1 MLAHGCSGSDRAAP
15 PPPGYQ
21 GEFQLS
27 RYRTTL
33 PGTGTT
39 TFLYADARFTTT
51 DGTMF
56 LEAGNRIVFEG
67 PGGEIPLVRLD
78 VFGRVFY
85 QKDPDGPDI
94 DEALFVNGADYAMR
108 VSGGNTDEAVRGFAL
123 DPVFT
128 IPASFEVTAPAAFS
142 AGEIVV
148 DGTAALSLGW
158 VPGDGEYID
167 VILAITSG
175 GTGSTRTFRTPD
187 DGAFTVTTNDV
198 AALRVGTGSLT
209 LVRTITTANPL
220 PFEGT
225 GIGIGADARACRL
238 TRQ

>member
-1 MLAHGCSGSDRAAP
+1 MLVHGCAGPDKAAP
-15 PPPGYQ
+15 PPPGHK

-33 PGTGTT
+33 PGSGTT
-39 TFLYADARFTTT
+39 TFIYADARFTNTN
-51 DGTMF
+51 GTMT
-56 LEAGNRIVFEG
+56 LEAGNRVIFEG
-67 PGGEIPLVRLD
+67 PAGDIVLTRRD
-78 VFGRVFY
+78 VLGRVFY

-108 VSGGNTDEAVRGFAL
+108 VSGGNTDEAIRGFEL

-128 IPASFEVTAPAAFS
+128 IPAELQVSAPEFASGEV
-142 AGEIVV
+142 VV
-148 DGTAALSLGW
+148 DGTAPLTFTWTA
-158 VPGDGEYID
+158 GDGEFID

-187 DGAFTVTTNDV
+187 DGSFTIQANDV
-198 AALRVGTGSLT
+198 ANLRVGTGSLT
-209 LVRTITTANPL
+209 MVRTITTAHAL
-220 PFEGT
+220 PYEGT
-225 GIGIGADARACRL
+225 GEGIGADAVACRL